1 MAVEELKCPGC
12 GSKLKVTQKQPALGF
27 DFAVCAQCQSCW
39 LVLEEDTLD
48 VEHPLDT
55 TLPEKVWLRSLGKR
69 AEYVKTSRRMAA
81 LEERCFSNSE
91 EGQHPSGFSTY
102 YGGASWPMM

>member
-1 MAVEELKCPGC
+1 MEVEELKCPEC
-12 GSKLKVTQKQPALGF
+12 KSKLKVTQNQPVLGF
-27 DFAVCAQCQSCW
+27 DFAVCDQCRLCW

-48 VEHPLDT
+48 VEHPLDI
-55 TLPEKVWLRSLGKR
+55 TLPQEVWVRSLGKR
-69 AEYVKTSRRMAA
+69 AEYVKTERRMDA

-102 YGGASWPMM
+102 YGGVSWPMM